1 MKRRATAL
9 GALLSIVPSGALAG
23 DVTIRGSSEVSGYQD
38 SVAVSVLTPTVA
50 VTAEDPTVGYSVNG
64 RYLVDIVTAAS
75 PDIVATASPRW
86 NEVRNAGNLGF
97 KYKPST
103 TGFAVNAA
111 TSHSRDYFSV
121 SGAATLLQ
129 EVDEKNW
136 SLSLTY
142 GFGHDIIG
150 RTGTPNSV
158 FSNTLDTHA
167 ITGSASRVLNA
178 SSIFT
183 LTADVILERG
193 EQSKPYRYIPMFAAS
208 DAARVPAG
216 ATPTEVAQFRI
227 QARPLEQLPLAR
239 ERYALTG
246 RYAVRTSIGTLR
258 LEERGYADT
267 WALVASTTDARFYFD
282 ASDRVMI
289 WPHIRGHVQSSVDFW
304 QRAYTASSAGDSGD
318 YDRNR
323 ACFVRH
329 RANRMV
335 ARMLSQSA
343 VVASSN
349 VARRSAVGFP
359 ASSSGRKQI
368 NPIWDTKL
376 TGAETNSQSSLKKLD
391 GLRYIARDF
400 LAQYYF
406 AYLWIA
412 QYVDQVNTIKTRY
425 CRWTGRMGRALWRLL
440 V

>member
-1 MKRRATAL
+1 MKRPASAL
-9 GALLSIVPSGALAG
+9 CALCALFPCGSAFAG
-23 DVTIRGSSEVSGYQD
+23 DVTVRGSSEVSGYQD

-111 TSHSRDYFSV
+111 TSHTRDYFSL
-121 SGAATLLQ
+121 SGSATLLQ

-136 SLSLTY
+136 SLALTY

-167 ITGSASRVLNA
+167 LTASASRVLNP

-193 EQSKPYRYIPMFAAS
+193 DQSKPYRYIPMFAAA
-208 DAARVPAG
+208 DVARVPAG

-239 ERYALTG
+239 ERYAITG
-246 RYAVRTSIGTLR
+246 RYAVRTDIGTLR

-267 WALVASTTDARFYFD
+267 WALLASTTDVRFYFD
-282 ASDRVMI
+282 ASDRFMI
-289 WPHIRGHVQSSVDFW
+289 WPHVRGHVQSSVDFW
-304 QRAYTASSAGDSGD
+304 QRAYTASSAGDLPALRTGD
-318 YDRNR
+318 RELGSLFT
-323 ACFVRH
+323 AGGGGGVRWGLGP
-329 RANRMV
+329 RGEVYRYALQLTADGYYTQFFDALYVKYRIS
-335 ARMLSQSA
+335 ALSA
-343 VVASSN
+343 
-349 VARRSAVGFP
+349 
-359 ASSSGRKQI
+359 
-368 NPIWDTKL
+368 L
-376 TGAETNSQSSLKKLD
+376 SLE
-391 GLRYIARDF
+391 ATF
-400 LAQYYF
+400 
-406 AYLWIA
+406 
-412 QYVDQVNTIKTRY
+412 
-425 CRWTGRMGRALWRLL
+425 
-440 V
+440 